1 MTFARRADLQAEVG
15 HLTGAKSAAGR
26 WRLTAAGWQRAKAAA

>member
-15 HLTGAKSAAGR
+15 HLTGAKSAA
-26 WRLTAAGWQRAKAAA
+26 AGWQRAKAAA